1 MYQKVPLAFFAVS
14 LALAVSLFACSSDS
28 SSNAPDEENGESSSS
43 VLNAEISSAGAISSS
58 SFAESGVSSAFEKS
72 DKVDTDTLSVSTWLN
87 WDVPTAPIAGTVPDS
102 ILQKAVFVQLSDAG
116 FRVTNASIDD
126 LIEVDGSR
134 LTIGSAGIYV
144 FSGAMADGQI
154 VVSTGETSTVEFLFN
169 GVMLGNSEN
178 SPIFFV
184 RGDKLKM
191 ELAEGSVN
199 IFSDARKYTYMSI
212 GEYSEVDSVPKAC
225 IYGRDDMTIKGNGTL
240 YVTGNYNNGIHTK
253 ADLIINDNPTI
264 YVNAVNN
271 AIKGKGSVRIN
282 EGGTYYLR
290 TGDGA
295 GISSDN
301 IKRADKG
308 RVCLRAG
315 TYTMDVGGAG
325 IKATVADSI
334 GGGTYAIH
342 SGADALHATTV
353 MVYAGATFDIESG
366 DEGFCAKNSLILRGG
381 SASVTK
387 STKPFVADS
396 GISVSGGEWFGFGSA
411 YLPTMIPSETEF
423 YTLAAQLPQEVESG
437 TVLSVQNAAG
447 TEVYSAT
454 ATKKVLSVFAASAK
468 FSLGTYSILANGSVI
483 CEFTFSTESKVAT
496 DCQER

>member
-1 MYQKVPLAFFAVS
+1 MYQKVPLTFFAAS
-14 LALAVSLFACSSDS
+14 LAVAVSMFACSSDS
-28 SSNAPDEENGESSSS
+28 SSNAPDVENGESSSS
-43 VLNAEISSAGAISSS
+43 VLEAGTSSVAANSSS
-58 SFAESGVSSAFEKS
+58 SFAELGVSSAVEES
-72 DKVDTDTLSVSTWLN
+72 GKVDSDTLSVSTWLT
-87 WDVPTAPIAGTVPDS
+87 WEVPTAPVAGTVPDS
-102 ILQKAVFVQLSDAG
+102 ILQKAVFVELSNAG

-134 LTIGSAGIYV
+134 LTIGSAGVYV
-144 FSGAMADGQI
+144 FSGSMADGQI
-154 VVSTGETSTVEFLFN
+154 VVSTGETATVEFLFN
-169 GVMLGNSEN
+169 GVMLGNSDN

-199 IFSDARKYTYMSI
+199 ILSDARKYAYMSI
-212 GEYSEVDSVPKAC
+212 GEYTEVDSVPKAC

-315 TYTMDVGGAG
+315 TYKMDVGGAG
-325 IKATVADSI
+325 VKATVADSI
-334 GGGTYAIH
+334 GGGSYEIH
-342 SGADALHATTV
+342 SGADALHAATV

-381 SASVTK
+381 SASVVK
-387 STKPFVADS
+387 STKPFAADS
-396 GISVSGGEWFGFGSA
+396 GISVYGGEWFGLGSGF
-411 YLPTMIPSETEF
+411 LPIMIPSEADV
-423 YTLAAQLPQEVESG
+423 YTLAAQLPQEVEIG
-437 TVLSVQNAAG
+437 TVLSVQDAAG
-447 TEVYSAT
+447 MEVYSAT

-468 FSLGTYSILANGSVI
+468 FSPGTYSVLANGAAI
-483 CEFTFSTESKVAT
+483 CDFTFSAESKVAT
-496 DCQER
+496 DCRVR